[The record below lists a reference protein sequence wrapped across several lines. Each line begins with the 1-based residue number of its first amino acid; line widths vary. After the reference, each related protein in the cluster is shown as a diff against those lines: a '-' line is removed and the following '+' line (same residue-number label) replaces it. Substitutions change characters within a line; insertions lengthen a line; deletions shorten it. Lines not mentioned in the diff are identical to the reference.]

1 MAQKRTNQKVASAKA
16 AARRREQQ
24 RIHLQKARLQQQETQ
39 QEKANWSR
47 LSIPMWGR
55 MLVAV
60 AVVLLLMLVFFR
72 VDQFEVS
79 GNVRY
84 TTEEVADASGVTQ
97 GDVLMGV
104 SKTRAASRILT
115 KLPYV
120 RRVVVTKLLPGT
132 IRFEVVEDTA
142 AAVVSSE
149 FGTAW
154 LINDGGKLLEQAD
167 EAAETAY
174 PVITGT
180 VLMLPTAGD
189 EAEYDDGA
197 KGQMAMKILA
207 SLETLGLTGY
217 VQEIGVEDLE
227 NVTVTYQE
235 RLEVQLGDGSDLDY
249 KLQYMTQAASQ
260 LAATDRGILDLSFA
274 TGSQAVFHPVR

>member
-1 MAQKRTNQKVASAKA
+1 MAQKRTGKTTPAKA
-16 AARRREQQ
+16 ASQRRQQQ
-24 RIHLQKARLQQQETQ
+24 RIHLQKLRLQQQEDQ
-39 QEKANWSR
+39 KDKANWSR

-72 VDQFEVS
+72 VDEFEVS

-84 TTEEVADASGVTQ
+84 TAEEVADASGITV
-97 GDVLMGV
+97 GDVLMGT

-120 RRVVVTKLLPGT
+120 KQVVVTKRLPGT
-132 IRFEVVEDTA
+132 IRFEIVEDTA
-142 AAVVSSE
+142 AAVATSE
-149 FGTAW
+149 FGNNW
-154 LINDGGKLLEQAD
+154 LINDSGKLLEKVDDAS
-167 EAAETAY
+167 ETAY
-174 PVITGT
+174 PVITGAA
-180 VLMLPTAGD
+180 LLLPTAGNT
-189 EAEYDDGA
+189 AGYDDPE
-197 KGQMAMKILA
+197 KGQMAMKVLA
-207 SLETLGLTGY
+207 SVEVLGLTSY
-217 VQEIGVEDLE
+217 IQTINVEDLD

-249 KLQYMTQAASQ
+249 KLQYMTQAAAQ
-260 LAATDRGILDLSFA
+260 LEATDRGVLDLSFA

>member
-1 MAQKRTNQKVASAKA
+1 MAQKRTSKPAKS

-24 RIHLQKARLQQQETQ
+24 RAHLRKLRLQQQETQ

-47 LSIPMWGR
+47 LTIPMWGR

-72 VDQFEVS
+72 VDRFEVT
-79 GNVRY
+79 GAVRY
-84 TTEEVADASGVTQ
+84 TTEEVADASGVTV

-120 RRVVVTKLLPGT
+120 EQVVVTKLLPGT

-142 AAVVSSE
+142 AAVVTSE
-149 FGTAW
+149 FGAGW
-154 LINDGGKLLEQAD
+154 LINDSGKLLERMD
-167 EAAETAY
+167 EVTETAY

-180 VLMLPTAGD
+180 ALLLPTAGS
-189 EAEYDDGA
+189 EADYDDA
-197 KGQMAMKILA
+197 EKGKMAMKVLS
-207 SLETLGLTGY
+207 SLEVLGLTGY
-217 VQEIGVEDLE
+217 VQEICVEDLE

-249 KLQYMTQAASQ
+249 KLQYMTQAAAQ
-260 LAATDRGILDLSFA
+260 LGTADRGVLDLSFA
-274 TGSQAVFHPVR
+274 AGSQAVFHPVR

>member
-1 MAQKRTNQKVASAKA
+1 MAQKRTGKTTPAKA
-16 AARRREQQ
+16 ASQRRQQQ
-24 RIHLQKARLQQQETQ
+24 RIHLQKLRLQQQEDQ
-39 QEKANWSR
+39 KDKANWSR

-72 VDQFEVS
+72 VDEFEVS

-84 TTEEVADASGVTQ
+84 TAEEVADASGITV
-97 GDVLMGV
+97 GDVLMGT

-120 RRVVVTKLLPGT
+120 KQVVVTKRLPGT
-132 IRFEVVEDTA
+132 IRFEIVEDTA
-142 AAVVSSE
+142 AAVATSE
-149 FGTAW
+149 FGNNW
-154 LINDGGKLLEQAD
+154 LINDSGKLLEKVDDAS
-167 EAAETAY
+167 ETAY
-174 PVITGT
+174 PVITGAA
-180 VLMLPTAGD
+180 LLLPTAGNT
-189 EAEYDDGA
+189 AGYDDPE
-197 KGQMAMKILA
+197 KGQMAMRVLA
-207 SLETLGLTGY
+207 SVEVLGLTSY
-217 VQEIGVEDLE
+217 IQTINVEDLD

-249 KLQYMTQAASQ
+249 KLQYMTQAAAQ
-260 LAATDRGILDLSFA
+260 LEATDRGVLDLSFA

>member
-1 MAQKRTNQKVASAKA
+1 MAQKRTSKPAKS

-24 RIHLQKARLQQQETQ
+24 RAHLRKLRLQQQETQ

-47 LSIPMWGR
+47 LTIPMWGR

-60 AVVLLLMLVFFR
+60 TVVLLLMLVFFR
-72 VDQFEVS
+72 VDRFEVT
-79 GNVRY
+79 GAVRY
-84 TTEEVADASGVTQ
+84 TTEEVADASGVTV

-120 RRVVVTKLLPGT
+120 EQVVVTKLLPGT

-142 AAVVSSE
+142 AAVVTSE
-149 FGTAW
+149 FGAGW
-154 LINDGGKLLEQAD
+154 LINDSGKLLERMD
-167 EAAETAY
+167 EVTETAY

-180 VLMLPTAGD
+180 ALLLPTAGS
-189 EAEYDDGA
+189 EADYDDA
-197 KGQMAMKILA
+197 EKGKMAMKVLS
-207 SLETLGLTGY
+207 SLEVLGLTGY
-217 VQEIGVEDLE
+217 VQEICVEDLE

-249 KLQYMTQAASQ
+249 KLQYMTQAAAQ
-260 LAATDRGILDLSFA
+260 LGTADRGVLDLSFA
-274 TGSQAVFHPVR
+274 AGSQAVFHPVR

>member
-1 MAQKRTNQKVASAKA
+1 MAEKRTKRSASAKS

-24 RIHLQKARLQQQETQ
+24 RAHLRKMRLQQQETQ
-39 QEKANWSR
+39 QEKANWNK
-47 LSIPMWGR
+47 LSFPMWGR

-72 VDQFEVS
+72 VDRFEVS

-84 TTEEVADASGVTQ
+84 TAEEVANASGVTE

-104 SKTRAASRILT
+104 SKTRAASHIIT

-120 RRVVVTKLLPGT
+120 RQVVVSKLLPGT

-142 AAVVSSE
+142 AVIANSE
-149 FGTAW
+149 FGDQW
-154 LINDGGKLLEQAD
+154 LLNEGGKLLETMD
-167 EAAETAY
+167 EAAQTAY

-180 VLMLPTAGD
+180 VLLLPTAGD
-189 EAEYDDGA
+189 AAEYDDPE
-197 KGQMAMKILA
+197 KGQMAMKVLA
-207 SLETLGLTGY
+207 SLETLGLTGF
-217 VQEIGVEDLE
+217 VQEICVEDLE

-235 RLEVQLGDGSDLDY
+235 RLEVGLGDGSDLDY
-249 KLQYMTQAASQ
+249 KFQYMTQAAAQ
-260 LAATDRGILDLSFA
+260 LPTGERGVLDLSFA
-274 TGSQAVFHPVR
+274 SGSQAVFHPMR

>member
-1 MAQKRTNQKVASAKA
+1 MAQKRTSKPAKS

-24 RIHLQKARLQQQETQ
+24 RAHLRKLRLQQQETQ

-47 LSIPMWGR
+47 LTIPMWGR

-72 VDQFEVS
+72 VDRFEVT
-79 GNVRY
+79 GAVRY
-84 TTEEVADASGVTQ
+84 TTEEVADASGVTV

-120 RRVVVTKLLPGT
+120 EQVVVTKLLPGT

-142 AAVVSSE
+142 AAVVTSE
-149 FGTAW
+149 FGAGW
-154 LINDGGKLLEQAD
+154 LINDSGKLLERMD
-167 EAAETAY
+167 EVTETAY

-180 VLMLPTAGD
+180 ALLLPTAGS
-189 EAEYDDGA
+189 EADYDDA
-197 KGQMAMKILA
+197 EKGEMAMKVLS
-207 SLETLGLTGY
+207 SLEVLGLTGY
-217 VQEIGVEDLE
+217 VQEICVEDLE

-249 KLQYMTQAASQ
+249 KLQYMTQAAAQ
-260 LAATDRGILDLSFA
+260 LGTADRGVLDLSFA
-274 TGSQAVFHPVR
+274 AGSQAVFHPVR